1 MTLKLELTEE
11 QISQIISEETKS
23 LIEERQQLGEALPA
37 AAVALGSL
45 GARAAVGSGGAL
57 RWLGTRVLGPALKS
71 LGRVMFTRGGE
82 FSLKQTAFVGVPT
95 SAYIANSL
103 QAWAQQLSSNPDS
116 EKILKLIPEDAS
128 EPLKDSMVV
137 YSQEYTNFLTEC
149 CSYIFNA
156 TDFYSRAKEYI
167 PTLGLDKILSGQMP
181 TSGTIDYTPSNPSTE
196 AIGRRQVFIQQ
207 ANKLTVLNNPINPTP
222 IKQES
227 MKNSLASL
235 VKKVVASEWQYA
247 RDISTEDRFPIK
259 SESEAEKAL
268 LSLIDRVVSSA
279 VNANK
284 IVLSGV
290 AETEKQAAAEV
301 EKEGSTPEEARK
313 QAQTAVSTNVKPTY
327 QLTSLTQE
335 DILDN
340 KGVLKKFDRSLP
352 SGGQQEGIVRVL
364 QGLLQTAG
372 IRIGKDGYFGPR
384 TEKAVTDFQKRNQLE
399 VTGRVDK
406 QTMEELI
413 ESSVEQEIND
423 AEAGDLLPLKPEQ
436 FGQQTEQ
443 GSDNSLPFPALVK
456 KIERLES
463 LLPKA
468 KNSEK
473 LKARIQRAKDNL
485 QVRLAKRI
493 ERQQRR
499 SKKMKITERQ
509 FMSVILEETKAILAE
524 QDSFGGGSSGGAGA
538 GSSFGAPA
546 PSPPEAINLSRT
558 VINMDRNIS
567 SVFSAMT
574 RNFDNTTTIE
584 EIEKIFSDLK
594 NETRFGVNPNAD
606 IFDFLGL
613 PVTTRGQLQL
623 EDTQKNNL
631 AEFLLRS
638 ILNFMKR
645 IAIGNSKLKGTFDS
659 KMEGIFSSSSLRG
672 ILTLT
677 KSISS
682 AMVTG
687 KYTLADGG
695 VAASLGIP
703 RPSPPAL
710 GTSSGKGIAQN
721 LPRAASRAT
730 GMDASD
736 LPNDWKAFASKSEA
750 HKAMAKAWLA
760 ATGGD
765 TTISEA
771 VALPSNSSFR
781 SFVQWYRASQAD
793 GWKGI
798 DGRGTERGPTAIASY
813 LSSQAQP
820 ATEPES
826 AAAEPESAAEEPA
839 DPVRSDR
846 SVIALKA
853 AGPAIGKAVNEL
865 EAIQKKLE
873 SKKGPTKTITYDF
886 SRVDEFFPDGVAE
899 FGNMMFAK
907 GPFGNRS
914 RAILVIRLTKTL
926 LRLLENTIKLGDDA
940 TVEQNEQIKQTAE
953 EIHKELKKIRAG
965 DYDREP
971 DDFDKKADAAQPDA
985 PQELEESVKRRWQK
999 LIKG

>member
-1 MTLKLELTEE
+1 MTLKLTEE
-11 QISQIISEETKS
+11 EISQIISEETNFVM
-23 LIEERQQLGEALPA
+23 EERQQLGEALPA
-37 AAVALGSL
+37 AAVGLGAL
-45 GARAAVGSGGAL
+45 GARAAVGSGAAL

-71 LGRVMFTRGGE
+71 LGRVMFTKGGE
-82 FSLKQTAFVGVPT
+82 FSLKRTAFVGAPT
-95 SAYIANSL
+95 VGYVANSL

-116 EKILKLIPEDAS
+116 EKVLKLIPEDSS
-128 EPLKDSMVV
+128 ESLKDSMVV

-167 PTLGLDKILSGQMP
+167 PTLGLDKILSAQMP
-181 TSGTIDYTPSNPSTE
+181 TSLTIDYTPSNPSTE

-335 DILDN
+335 DILNN

-384 TEKAVTDFQKRNQLE
+384 TEKAVIDFQKRNQLE

-406 QTMEELI
+406 ETMEELI

-443 GSDNSLPFPALVK
+443 GSDNLLPFPALVK

-524 QDSFGGGSSGGAGA
+524 QESFGGGS
-538 GSSFGAPA
+538 
-546 PSPPEAINLSRT
+546 LSRT
-558 VINMDRNIS
+558 VIDMDRHIS
-567 SVFSAMT
+567 NVFSTMT
-574 RNFDNTTTIE
+574 RNFDSTTTIE
-584 EIEKIFSDLK
+584 EIENIFSGLK
-594 NETRFGVNPNAD
+594 SETRFVVNPNAD
-606 IFDFLGL
+606 IFAFLGL
-613 PVTTRGQLQL
+613 PDTTRGQLEL
-623 EDTQKNNL
+623 NDTQKNNL

-645 IAIGNSKLKGTFDS
+645 ITIGNSKLKGTFDS

-710 GTSSGKGIAQN
+710 GTSSGKGTAQN
-721 LPRAASRAT
+721 LSRATSRPT

-760 ATGGD
+760 ATGGG
-765 TTISEA
+765 TAINEA
-771 VALPSNSSFR
+771 AALPDNSSFR

-798 DGRGTERGPTAIASY
+798 DGRGAERGPTAIASY
-813 LSSQAQP
+813 LNSQAQP
-820 ATEPES
+820 ATEPEPP
-826 AAAEPESAAEEPA
+826 AAEPESAAAEPAAEEPA
-839 DPVRSDR
+839 AEEPAAAEPAAKGGSAVAMR
-846 SVIALKA
+846 A
-853 AGPAIGKAVNEL
+853 AGPAIGKVIDDLAAIKDEL
-865 EAIQKKLE
+865 G
-873 SKKGPTKTITYDF
+873 SKTGPTKTITYDF
-886 SRVDEFFPDGVAE
+886 SKVDKFLPGGVAD
-899 FGNMMFAK
+899 FGNVMFAK
-907 GPFGNRS
+907 GPFGNRK
-914 RAILVIRLTKTL
+914 RALLVVRMTTTL
-926 LRLLENTIKLGDDA
+926 LVLLKTIIEQGEDA
-940 TVEQNEQIKQTAE
+940 TVEQNQEFKRTAE
-953 EIHKELKKIRAG
+953 EIQAEVKKIRAG
-965 DYDREP
+965 EYDEEP
-971 DDFDKKADAAQPDA
+971 DTI
-985 PQELEESVKRRWQK
+985 EESVKRRWQK

>member
-335 DILDN
+335 DILNN

-524 QDSFGGGSSGGAGA
+524 Q
-538 GSSFGAPA
+538 PR
-546 PSPPEAINLSRT
+546 EALD
-558 VINMDRNIS
+558 MDRYIS
-567 SVFSAMT
+567 SLYDSIKRVTPNITGSEMYG
-574 RNFDNTTTIE
+574 IM
-584 EIEKIFSDLK
+584 EKMK
-594 NETRFGVNPNAD
+594 EETRFGYPEGPLPDPNMLD
-606 IFDFLGL
+606 GL
-613 PVTTRGQLQL
+613 TDNQLKYVV
-623 EDTQKNNL
+623 D
-631 AEFLLRS
+631 LLTRS
-638 ILNFMKR
+638 ILTFMKR
-645 IAIGNSKLKGTFDS
+645 ITVGNPRLRQTFES
-659 KMEGIFSSSSLRG
+659 KMNDIFLSGGLVG
-672 ILTLT
+672 ILGLT
-677 KSISS
+677 SRMSQ
-682 AMVTG
+682 AMATG
-687 KYTLADGG
+687 KYTFADGG
-695 VAASLGIP
+695 VADQVGIQ
-703 RPSPPAL
+703 RPSPPPL
-710 GTSSGKGIAQN
+710 GTSSGQGTAQN
-721 LPRAASRAT
+721 LSRATSRTT

-736 LPNDWKAFASKSEA
+736 LPNDWKAFASKDEA

-760 ATGGD
+760 ATGGG

-813 LSSQAQP
+813 LNSQAQP
-820 ATEPES
+820 ATEPE
-826 AAAEPESAAEEPA
+826 PAAEEPA
-839 DPVRSDR
+839 AEEPAEPLTTTARRRSA
-846 SVIALKA
+846 VAMTA
-853 AGPAIGKAVNEL
+853 AGPAIGKVVKDLKNIEKAL
-865 EAIQKKLE
+865 KA
-873 SKKGPTKTITYDF
+873 KKGPTKTVVYDF
-886 SRVDEFFPDGVAE
+886 SKADKFLPGSIAD
-899 FGNMMFAK
+899 FGKRMFAR
-907 GPFGNRS
+907 GPAGNRKK
-914 RAILVIRLTKTL
+914 AIKQIGEMITL
-926 LRLLENTIKLGDDA
+926 LLLSQSVIEQGEDA
-940 TVEQNEQIKQTAE
+940 TVEQNEELKRKAE
-953 EIHKELKKIRAG
+953 EIRIETEKIQAG
-965 DYDREP
+965 VYDSEP
-971 DDFDKKADAAQPDA
+971 DEFEREAEEAQ
-985 PQELEESVKRRWQK
+985 LEESVKRRWQK